1 MSATEVVDQ
10 LLSLDSELKQTYQL
24 LNQIRTA
31 IQQRDWN
38 NYNAAFW
45 RPLNGSEELGNTIKA
60 LKVHHEEI
68 HNMFTT
74 NYSNGPLEGTNNKI
88 KVFKKVSFGYRS
100 FRNFR
105 ARILY
110 TFHVHTKKA

>member
-45 RPLNGSEELGNTIKA
+45 RPLNGSEELRNTIKTLQA
-60 LKVHHEEI
+60 HFLIYLCQIITSVPY
-68 HNMFTT
+68 NLVR
-74 NYSNGPLEGTNNKI
+74 YLSNL
-88 KVFKKVSFGYRS
+88 
-100 FRNFR
+100 
-105 ARILY
+105 L
-110 TFHVHTKKA
+110 